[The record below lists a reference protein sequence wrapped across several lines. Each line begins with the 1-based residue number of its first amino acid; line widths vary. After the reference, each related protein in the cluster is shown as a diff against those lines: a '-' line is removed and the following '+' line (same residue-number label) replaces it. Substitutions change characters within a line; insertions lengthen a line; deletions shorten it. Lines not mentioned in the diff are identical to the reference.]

1 MASQTQQKSKSA
13 KSMPFLRLKYNSAI
27 SPGPLN
33 SSATSPPS
41 SSSSCPPSGLTRH
54 KSALSSLFSVTFANN
69 PPALAAAASSKKMHF
84 KSATFRGLGC
94 ASAAEVSTP
103 ENLVRSSADWQA
115 KRIRKK
121 KQRNGRK
128 KQSSGNNN
136 MVFLPDVWCAPGIGF
151 ATDATSVDCVVARR
165 NPNASGTGRGRA
177 NGDRNIG
184 ERSCIARHNIHN
196 LEQIYDQDTTSSI
209 QVHCPG
215 SDVVRSGHH
224 PLFRGLHRPP
234 GGLAEVMMFQTSFL
248 SGILDHFDKYRDL
261 RLDVDNMSYEELLE
275 LGDRIGYVSTGLR
288 DEEILLCLRKM
299 KHSILS
305 NAPSHITTGIDRK
318 CSICQEEYEANDEVG
333 ELECGHS
340 YHLNCIKQWLLQK
353 NACPICKVVAAQ

>member
-234 GGLAEVMMFQTSFL
+234 GGLAE
-248 SGILDHFDKYRDL
+248 
-261 RLDVDNMSYEELLE
+261 ELLE